1 MWLGCLE
8 GVLRQQ
14 EWEGIAE
21 SRSYYQRTLLQPQA
35 HLLRDPLRDPMPG
48 VLIYLPPPRSLCL
61 SAEGHS

>member
-1 MWLGCLE
+1 MVGCLG

-14 EWEGIAE
+14 EWEGIAK
-21 SRSYYQRTLLQPQA
+21 SRSHYKRTLPQPQA

-48 VLIYLPPPRSLCL
+48 VLIYLTPRSLCL